1 MTKVQLFNR
10 DDNTD
15 PATVFQNHL
24 DKLNA
29 IGDGDRTHI
38 RLQQCLGVVSAIGFG
53 VVATAGAT
61 VAAPIAAAGLALAAG
76 LYALPTFKE
85 AARTGG
91 FRPLPFV
98 DADLTKLLTMA
109 DSKQSGFDS
118 GEVPALEGY
127 HYLPARAKAEYTL
140 IGTFGN
146 MIADVMRDIPQE
158 RRATEWHRL
167 VSLFISRYG
176 KVIRESPHALRGEV
190 DPVKLAGFLME
201 TPEQAKA
208 RIASLRSA
216 LDDDDADWD
225 DDDDAI
231 EVAATIAQDETHNQ
245 RIAVDTAIENLTHAE
260 RSLFLHLADNPFLC
274 YFILA
279 SQRTGK
285 TSSAAAASL
294 VIKREKGTEVYY
306 INLSDHGQGNREAF
320 AHADQVVIG
329 DINGGKPGAAAALI
343 KEAIAVVEQF
353 HQSNNA
359 ILVVDEWVNL
369 ALKVRSG
376 MDDFWAVLS
385 PKAAALTSNGIG
397 CGRSV
402 WAIAPTFQAAVMRE
416 EAKVVKSFVPL
427 ILSVAP
433 GQSIEWSNP
442 ATAVMSR
449 IPYNGSLVGQA
460 ARNWPDA
467 GIVEPTPEEVRYFQR
482 AGASRIF
489 WADKQWS
496 ILGKAPALPKVATVD
511 AVADQKPD
519 KTNTTHSFQQSEDV
533 AKLER
538 DLASPI
544 VTPEIDLLQ
553 ICIDKLAS
561 VESYMTI
568 SKLRGSLSTVQREL
582 WDEEFEVLLL
592 EDDRVN
598 WVDVPISGNRI
609 STRLEYVPPITIS
622 E

>member
-1 MTKVQLFNR
+1 MNSLSRNQIEALLKSNADDLQIAKTIAIATKPDQTKTLV
-10 DDNTD
+10 
-15 PATVFQNHL
+15 
-24 DKLNA
+24 
-29 IGDGDRTHI
+29 G
-38 RLQQCLGVVSAIGFG
+38 GVL
-53 VVATAGAT
+53 
-61 VAAPIAAAGLALAAG
+61 LALMANVVFPG
-76 LYALPTFKE
+76 VGPLVVLALTADKFMEQRKRANEVTHKIERGEVWEFIPE
-85 AARTGG
+85 ADRAS
-91 FRPLPFV
+91 FPSLDP
-98 DADLTKLLTMA
+98 DQQAI
-109 DSKQSGFDS
+109 
-118 GEVPALEGY
+118 EVPAS
-127 HYLPARAKAEYTL
+127 P
-140 IGTFGN
+140 
-146 MIADVMRDIPQE
+146 VPQTTAQNQPE
-158 RRATEWHRL
+158 PTT
-167 VSLFISRYG
+167 ST
-176 KVIRESPHALRGEV
+176 ALTV
-190 DPVKLAGFLME
+190 P
-201 TPEQAKA
+201 Q
-208 RIASLRSA
+208 
-216 LDDDDADWD
+216 
-225 DDDDAI
+225 
-231 EVAATIAQDETHNQ
+231 N
-245 RIAVDTAIENLTHAE
+245 E
-260 RSLFLHLADNPFLC
+260 RSLFLQLADNPFLC

-320 AHADQVVIG
+320 AHADRVAIG
-329 DINGGKPGAAAALI
+329 DINGGDPTAAVALV
-343 KEAIAVVEQF
+343 KESISIIEQF
-353 HQSNNA
+353 HKSNNA

-376 MDDFWAVLS
+376 MDEFWNVLS

-442 ATAVMSR
+442 ATGVASK

-467 GIVEPTPEEVRYFQR
+467 GIIEPTEQEARYFQR
-482 AGASRIF
+482 EGASRIF

-496 ILGKAPALPKVATVD
+496 ILGKPPALPQRSTV
-511 AVADQKPD
+511 AVADPKPD
-519 KTNTTHSFQQSEDV
+519 ETNTTHSFQQSEDV

-568 SKLRGSLSTVQREL
+568 SKLRGTLSTVQREL
-582 WDEEFEVLLL
+582 WDEDFEVLLL

-609 STRLEYVPPITIS
+609 STRLEYVPPATIS

>member
-1 MTKVQLFNR
+1 MTKVTLFNR

-29 IGDGDRTHI
+29 IGDSDRTHI

-61 VAAPIAAAGLALAAG
+61 VAAPMAAAGLALAAG

-190 DPVKLAGFLME
+190 DPAKLAGFLME

-216 LDDDDADWD
+216 FDDDEWEDED
-225 DDDDAI
+225 DDYEDDAI

-496 ILGKAPALPKVATVD
+496 ILGKPPALPKVATVD
-511 AVADQKPD
+511 AAIQPEIDPVVAQ
-519 KTNTTHSFQQSEDV
+519 
-533 AKLER
+533 LER
-538 DLASPI
+538 DYAALIDA
-544 VTPEIDLLQ
+544 PEPTDEELENQVYARLCERIIELDGESATLSQLKKRLSKTLRAHYSQLIEDLLF
-553 ICIDKLAS
+553 
-561 VESYMTI
+561 E
-568 SKLRGSLSTVQREL
+568 
-582 WDEEFEVLLL
+582 DERFDCEPKQT
-592 EDDRVN
+592 N
-598 WVDVPISGNRI
+598 SGQK
-609 STRLEYVPPITIS
+609 SFVFRLKKVIS

>member
-24 DKLNA
+24 DQLTA

-38 RLQQCLGVVSAIGFG
+38 RIQQCLGVVSAIGFG

-61 VAAPIAAAGLALAAG
+61 VAAPMAAAGLALAAG

-127 HYLPARAKAEYTL
+127 HYLSARAKAEYTL

-146 MIADVMRDIPQE
+146 MIANLMRNIPQE

-190 DPVKLAGFLME
+190 DPAKLAGFLTE

-216 LDDDDADWD
+216 LDDEDWD
-225 DDDDAI
+225 DDDADDDGAI
-231 EVAATIAQDETHNQ
+231 PVTAQVMPATAPVLGTNALNAQ
-245 RIAVDTAIENLTHAE
+245 VE

-329 DINGGKPGAAAALI
+329 DINGGDPAEAAQLI
-343 KEAIAVVEQF
+343 KAAIAVVEQF

-442 ATAVMSR
+442 ATGVMSR

-467 GIVEPTPEEVRYFQR
+467 GIVEPTPEEARYWQR
-482 AGASRIF
+482 EGASRIF

-496 ILGKAPALPKVATVD
+496 ILGKPPALPKATATVNPPETAM
-511 AVADQKPD
+511 AVEQ
-519 KTNTTHSFQQSEDV
+519 
-533 AKLER
+533 LE
-538 DLASPI
+538 P
-544 VTPEIDLLQ
+544 
-553 ICIDKLAS
+553 
-561 VESYMTI
+561 
-568 SKLRGSLSTVQREL
+568 G
-582 WDEEFEVLLL
+582 
-592 EDDRVN
+592 
-598 WVDVPISGNRI
+598 
-609 STRLEYVPPITIS
+609 
-622 E
+622 